1 VQPFFR
7 KVLDIFSDREKT
19 QIGMMLMLMLL
30 GAGLEALG
38 VSLIPTFVA
47 LIANPAL
54 LVENHFLN
62 WLISQLAQFGASSER
77 AILFSISL
85 ILLAVYLFKNLYLSV
100 LVIWQNYFLY
110 QKQVE
115 LSSRLLQS
123 YLARPYTFHLQHNSA
138 DLVRNI
144 SSELPRLFQNVLLP
158 LLTIATET
166 MAASC
171 IAILLITIQPIS
183 SAIAVGFLSL
193 CIFGINQITRRQ
205 LSAQGLI
212 RQVQLGQMI
221 QTVNQSLGGLK
232 ETKVLGRE
240 KFFVNQFLSSIGA
253 FGKANL
259 YILLSDQLPGLLIE
273 AASIA
278 SVLLVVMFSLWQRQ
292 GINTILPML
301 ALFAIAALR
310 LMPSAKRILSAL
322 TNVRFFQHTIDV
334 LHEDLAILNQ
344 NPDFQPINDIEN
356 SANTIQFHQKIELCN
371 LDYTYPEAD
380 KPSVTGITLA
390 IAKGQ
395 SVAFVGMS
403 GAGKTTVID
412 LILGLLTPDR
422 GKILVDDRD
431 ISTNL
436 PSWQR
441 QIGYIPQNIFLS
453 DDSILRNIAFGVD
466 EIDESQVWEALK
478 AAQLAELIQS
488 LPQKLDTLVGE
499 NGIRLSGGQRQ
510 RIGIARALYHQ
521 PQILIMD
528 EATAALDNNTEREFM
543 QALSWMSANK
553 TLITIAHRL
562 STVKNCDYLYFFQDG
577 QITAEGT
584 YEQLL
589 AKSLDFRLMAS
600 AIG

>member
-1 VQPFFR
+1 
-7 KVLDIFSDREKT
+7 
-19 QIGMMLMLMLL
+19 
-30 GAGLEALG
+30 
-38 VSLIPTFVA
+38 
-47 LIANPAL
+47 
-54 LVENHFLN
+54 
-62 WLISQLAQFGASSER
+62 
-77 AILFSISL
+77 
-85 ILLAVYLFKNLYLSV
+85 
-100 LVIWQNYFLY
+100 
-110 QKQVE
+110 
-115 LSSRLLQS
+115 
-123 YLARPYTFHLQHNSA
+123 
-138 DLVRNI
+138 
-144 SSELPRLFQNVLLP
+144 
-158 LLTIATET
+158 
-166 MAASC
+166 
-171 IAILLITIQPIS
+171 
-183 SAIAVGFLSL
+183 
-193 CIFGINQITRRQ
+193 
-205 LSAQGLI
+205 
-212 RQVQLGQMI
+212 
-221 QTVNQSLGGLK
+221 
-232 ETKVLGRE
+232 
-240 KFFVNQFLSSIGA
+240 
-253 FGKANL
+253 
-259 YILLSDQLPGLLIE
+259 LLSDQLPGLLIE

-278 SVLLVVMFSLWQRQ
+278 SVLLVVMFSLWQ
-292 GINTILPML
+292 GKEINTILPML

-344 NPDFQPINDIEN
+344 KITSHQSIKPIEN
-356 SANTIQFHQKIELCN
+356 SAEAIQFHQKIELSH
-371 LDYTYPEAD
+371 LHYTYPEAE
-380 KPSVTGITLA
+380 KPSVIDISLA
-390 IAKGQ
+390 IKKGQ
-395 SVAFVGMS
+395 SVAFVGTS

-453 DDSILRNIAFGVD
+453 DDSIVRNIAFGVA
-466 EIDESQVWEALK
+466 EIDEAQVWEALK
-478 AAQLAELIQS
+478 AAQLAELVQT

-577 QITAEGT
+577 QITAEGS

-600 AIG
+600 VIS